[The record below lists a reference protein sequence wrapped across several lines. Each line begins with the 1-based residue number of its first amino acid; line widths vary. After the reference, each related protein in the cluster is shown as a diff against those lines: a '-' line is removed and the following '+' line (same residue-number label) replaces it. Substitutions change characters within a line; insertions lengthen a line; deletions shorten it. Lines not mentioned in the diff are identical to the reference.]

1 MTPTIHYTGP
11 DGIERT
17 TDNVWVEWSNGYCWL
32 VLNQWGVVGAVITM
46 EDDST
51 NTGWYEAYNC
61 AVDEIAH
68 DYDETIFADQA
79 ELDEAMGDGLCAYRS
94 NGVPSNPLRS
104 SCLADT
110 ECLTVVRASVYG
122 SLSHTNHKDAHHVY
136 HLST

>member
-17 TDNVWVEWSNGYCWL
+17 TNNVWVEWEDGYCWL
-32 VLNQWGVVGAVITM
+32 VLNQFGVIGAVITM

-51 NTGWYEAYNC
+51 DSGWHEAYNC

-68 DYDETIFADQA
+68 DYDERLFDDQA
-79 ELDEAMGDGLCAYRS
+79 EFEDAMDDGICTYRS
-94 NGVPSNPLRS
+94 SGVPSNPLLH

-110 ECLTVVRASVYG
+110 EHLTVVRASVYG
-122 SLSHTNHKDAHHVY
+122 S
-136 HLST
+136 